1 LIERSVDPSRLAAL
15 EDRVA
20 ISELV
25 HAYAQAVDRRDADGA
40 AALFAHDGELAV
52 WSGPN
57 AGAPSTMKGRDQI
70 VGALSRLDQYRAT
83 FHEISSHTLTL
94 DHDVASGR
102 TACVAHH
109 VSGSEDDERD
119 RVWYLHYTD
128 TFKREADGWRIAR
141 RELRVDIESE
151 SPLRFPLRPT

>member
-1 LIERSVDPSRLAAL
+1 
-15 EDRVA
+15 
-20 ISELV
+20 
-25 HAYAQAVDRRDADGA
+25 
-40 AALFAHDGELAV
+40 
-52 WSGPN
+52 
-57 AGAPSTMKGRDQI
+57 
-70 VGALSRLDQYRAT
+70 
-83 FHEISSHTLTL
+83 
-94 DHDVASGR
+94 
-102 TACVAHH
+102 VAHH